1 MPFPEEERGLPRLR
15 HVISLA
21 DLAGLHDRHRADL
34 DLPVPPVTVADGVVV
49 RDGRVTVM
57 GAVNLSRDSTYRES
71 VAVSTEAAVRMA
83 RVQAA
88 QGAGIIDLGAEAS
101 GQQADRAAAGEQLD
115 KLLPVVE
122 TLAREMVLSVETYQP
137 EVVDAVLRAGA
148 RVINLTGREDEDEM
162 LRLVAAHDA
171 TVLMCFGE
179 EANVREDGEL
189 PVDGDP
195 MPVLVDHFAPRVA
208 RARELGVE
216 RIVVDP
222 AVGFHYG
229 NLTEPVDRVRHQV
242 RILSQ
247 SFRMRSLG
255 VPAGISL
262 PHGFDIFEDEFRRA
276 EGFFTVLA
284 ALGGTHLLRIH
295 EVPHVVR
302 TLRALDVLEVA

>member
-1 MPFPEEERGLPRLR
+1 M
-15 HVISLA
+15 ISLA
-21 DLAGLHDRHRADL
+21 ALAELHDRHRADL
-34 DLPVPPVTVADGVVV
+34 DLPVTPVPIADGVVV
-49 RDGRVTVM
+49 RDGSVTVM
-57 GAVNLSRDSTYRES
+57 GVVNLSRDSTYRES
-71 VAVSTEAAVRMA
+71 VAVSTESAVRMA

-88 QGAGIIDLGAEAS
+88 QGATIVDIGAEAS
-101 GQQADRAAAGEQLD
+101 GQQADRTSPGEQLGL
-115 KLLPVVE
+115 LLPVVD
-122 TLAREMVLSVETYQP
+122 TLARELVLSVETYQP
-137 EVVDAVLRAGA
+137 EVVDSVLRAGA
-148 RVINLTGREDEDEM
+148 RVLNLTGREDEDEM

-179 EANVREDGEL
+179 TANVREDGEL

-195 MPVLVDHFAPRVA
+195 MPVLADHFAPRIE

-229 NLTEPVDRVRHQV
+229 NLTEPLDRVRHQA

-247 SFRMRSLG
+247 SFRLRSLG
-255 VPAGISL
+255 VPVAVSV
-262 PHGFDIFEDEFRRA
+262 PHSFDLFEDEFRRA

-284 ALGGTHLLRIH
+284 ALGGTQLVRIH

-302 TLRALDVLEVA
+302 TLRALDVLEIS

>member
-1 MPFPEEERGLPRLR
+1 MRNRHEHRPPRVTS
-15 HVISLA
+15 VISLA
-21 DLAGLHDRHRADL
+21 ALAELHDRHRDDL
-34 DLPVPPVTVADGVVV
+34 DRPVAPVTVADGVVV

-57 GAVNLSRDSTYRES
+57 GVVNLSRDSTYRES

-88 QGAGIIDLGAEAS
+88 QGASIIDVGAEAS
-101 GQQADRAAAGEQLD
+101 GHRAGRATAGEQLD

-122 TLAREMVLSVETYQP
+122 ALARQVVLSVETYQP

-148 RVINLTGREDEDEM
+148 RVLNLTGREDEDEM

-171 TVLMCFGE
+171 TVLMCYGE

-195 MPVLVDHFAPRVA
+195 MPVLADHFAPRVA

-216 RIVVDP
+216 RVIVDP

-229 NLTEPVDRVRHQV
+229 NLTEPLDRVRHQS
-242 RILSQ
+242 RILAQ
-247 SFRMRSLG
+247 SFRLRSLG
-255 VPAGISL
+255 VPVAVSV
-262 PHGFDIFEDEFRRA
+262 PHGFDLFEDEFRRA

-284 ALGGTHLLRIH
+284 ALGRTQLVRIH

-302 TLRALDVLEVA
+302 TLRALDVIEVS